1 MLFNSMAYAIFLPLV
16 FIIYWCIPSK
26 YRWILLLGASYYFY
40 MSWNPKYVVIIA
52 FTTVV
57 SYLCALALE
66 KASSQ
71 PLRKIIV
78 FIALMLCLGVLF
90 IFKYYNFTL
99 NTISHFVSFEP
110 KYLDFLLPV
119 GISFYTFQTLSYVI
133 DVYRKEIKAEKHFGI
148 YATFVSFFPQLV
160 AGPIERSGNLL
171 PQIKKKHVFDIEK
184 ARYGIWLIVW
194 GVFKKVIVADN
205 LAVFVDQVYGDV
217 YSYSGFS
224 LVLATLFFTFQIYCD
239 FSGYSDIARGSANLF
254 GIELMENF
262 KSPYFSESVKDFWSR
277 WHISLSTWFRDYLYI
292 PMGGNRVG
300 TIRNCFNVL
309 VTFLVSGLWHGAS
322 WNFVIWGGLH
332 GVAQV
337 YENAFGI
344 KKKSENI
351 VYAIMRK
358 IVVFCFVA
366 YAWVFFRVENYR
378 QGIYVTKALLSGIT
392 KPVEYFVNGTNS
404 IGISASIAWK
414 VALYLIPLFIFDYIS
429 LKSDL
434 IEWIKTRKA
443 ITRHLVL
450 ILMIVLLLLFGYA
463 GKSTFVYFQF

>member
-66 KASSQ
+66 KVSSQ
-71 PLRKIIV
+71 PLRKIIM
-78 FIALMLCLGVLF
+78 FIALTLCLGVLF

-99 NTISHFVSFEP
+99 NTICHFISFEP

-277 WHISLSTWFRDYLYI
+277 WHISLSSWFRDYLYI

-322 WNFVIWGGLH
+322 WNFVIWGD
-332 GVAQV
+332 
-337 YENAFGI
+337 
-344 KKKSENI
+344 
-351 VYAIMRK
+351 
-358 IVVFCFVA
+358 C
-366 YAWVFFRVENYR
+366 
-378 QGIYVTKALLSGIT
+378 
-392 KPVEYFVNGTNS
+392 P
-404 IGISASIAWK
+404 
-414 VALYLIPLFIFDYIS
+414 
-429 LKSDL
+429 
-434 IEWIKTRKA
+434 KT
-443 ITRHLVL
+443 
-450 ILMIVLLLLFGYA
+450 
-463 GKSTFVYFQF
+463 S

>member
-16 FIIYWCIPSK
+16 FILYWCIPSK
-26 YRWILLLGASYYFY
+26 IRWILLLGASYYFY
-40 MSWNPKYVVIIA
+40 ISWNPRYVVLIA

-66 KASSQ
+66 KVSALH
-71 PLRKIIV
+71 LRRIIV
-78 FIALMLCLGVLF
+78 FSALVLCLGVLF
-90 IFKYYNFTL
+90 VFKYYNFAL
-99 NTISHFVSFEP
+99 NTISHFVSIEP

-160 AGPIERSGNLL
+160 AGPIERTGNLL
-171 PQIKKKHVFDIEK
+171 PQIKKKHVFNIDM
-184 ARYGIWLIVW
+184 ARYGICLILW
-194 GVFKKVIVADN
+194 GLFKKVIVADN

-224 LVLATLFFTFQIYCD
+224 LALSTLFFTVQIYCD
-239 FSGYSDIARGSANLF
+239 FSGYSDIARGSAKLF

-292 PMGGNRVG
+292 PMGGNRVR

-337 YENAFGI
+337 YENVFGI
-344 KKKSENI
+344 KKKSDNK
-351 VYAIMRK
+351 VYALMRK
-358 IVVFCFVA
+358 IIVFFCVA
-366 YAWVFFRVENYR
+366 YAWVFFRVDNYR
-378 QGIYVTKALLSGIT
+378 QGIYVTKELLSGIT
-392 KPVEYFVNGTNS
+392 HPIEYFLNGIN
-404 IGISASIAWK
+404 ILGISGIAAWK
-414 VALYLIPLFIFDYIS
+414 VALYLVPVVVFDYIS
-429 LKSDL
+429 LKTDL
-434 IEWIKTRKA
+434 IEWIIARKA
-443 ITRHLVL
+443 VVRHFVL
-450 ILMIVLLLLFGYA
+450 ILMILLLLLFGYA